1 MQALKR
7 GMSKTSAPSPA
18 GLGGKFFQSPP
29 DGIKVSPRYS
39 FTRLDGIPTV
49 LEVEVGQKAVRSTKR
64 KTHALRRA

>member
-7 GMSKTSAPSPA
+7 WMAKASAPTLA
-18 GLGGKFFQSPP
+18 GLGGKFLQSPP
-29 DGIKVSPRYS
+29 DGIKEPPRYS

-49 LEVEVGQKAVRSTKR
+49 LEVEVSQKAVRSTKR